1 MKCKGCGA
9 ELQYE
14 FPDVI
19 GYSPKEGAEYCQR
32 CYRLTHY
39 GKLSYSYKEDISSGE
54 LFQKIADLDALIV
67 WVVDLFDLESAFR
80 QDITSF
86 LKNRDV
92 LMVCTKRDLLPE
104 SVGQQKLAEY
114 LLGRLKDIDISPKG
128 IVVIGQYGYD
138 GIEEVLQA
146 IDLLRKG
153 RNAVFIGTTNAG
165 KSTLL
170 NRIFEDD
177 KLTVSRYPGTTMDIL
192 EMPYQDYTIY
202 DTPGFNQE
210 RSMQILADDRDMDYI
225 VPKKQVKPQTFQLT
239 SDQSLAIGGIA
250 RVDILGCKKASVTC
264 YFAEKMPV
272 HRGKAADA
280 EELWQKNRGKLLK
293 PVIFG
298 SYFQHKD
305 TYKKKYTKTDI
316 VIVGLGW
323 LCISGDY
330 RSLEVS
336 GSDRMEV
343 VFRKAMI

>member
-1 MKCKGCGA
+1 MFLLSSDRIHYIDQRKHDRQK
-9 ELQYE
+9 
-14 FPDVI
+14 
-19 GYSPKEGAEYCQR
+19 YCADHDR
-32 CYRLTHY
+32 GDYDHSRLNAAYFFIDGIVGFFRKASCDLLH
-39 GKLSYSYKEDISSGE
+39 GFLSVAAFCSG
-54 LFQKIADLDALIV
+54 FKY
-67 WVVDLFDLESAFR
+67 SAFR
-80 QDITSF
+80 
-86 LKNRDV
+86 NGEER
-92 LMVCTKRDLLPE
+92 RLPE
-104 SVGQQKLAEY
+104 SVGQQKLSEY
-114 LLGRLKDIDISPKG
+114 LLNRLKQIHISPKG
-128 IVVIGQYGYD
+128 IVVIGEYGYD
-138 GIEEVLQA
+138 GIDEVLRA

-170 NRIFEDD
+170 NRIFADE

-210 RSMQILADDRDMDYI
+210 RSMQILANDRDMDYI
-225 VPKKQVKPQTFQLT
+225 IPKKQVKPQTFQLT

-264 YFAEKMPV
+264 YFANKLPV

-293 PVIFG
+293 PLIEG
-298 SYFQHKD
+298 SYFQNRY
-305 TYKKKYTKTDI
+305 TYRKKYTKTDI

-330 RSLEVS
+330 RTVEVS